1 MRKLYQMDK
10 IVSKTPL
17 RISFVGGGTDL
28 PGFYQTYGGAV
39 ISTAIDKYV
48 TVTVW
53 ARRDN
58 KICVSSPVGKSRFIG
73 EGVQMASSVDQI
85 DHPIVRESMRKT
97 CPDSSRILV
106 PIHRDSAKRN
116 ERNVGVGINIDIVSD
131 VAPGSGLGGS
141 SALTVGLLNAFR
153 AYHTEQ
159 SDKSRPG
166 QVRETDIN
174 PRYTTNPLYRW
185 TLAREACEIEI
196 NRLGQPIGTQDQY
209 IAAYGGF
216 RRFTFESEGDV
227 GIDSIK
233 PPDGLKRVLMLFDTG
248 ISHEANRILAEQS
261 RVASPQTLLKMKG
274 QCGQLYSLLQSGDV
288 TGIGYLLHEA
298 WKLKKSLA
306 PSIYPDRLDTIY
318 RLALDVGA
326 LGGKVLGAGGGGH
339 LLLLAPLKT
348 QKAVVKV
355 LEGLAIRVPF
365 KFEPKGS
372 RLI

>member
-1 MRKLYQMDK
+1 MDK

-28 PGFYQTYGGAV
+28 PSFYQTYGGAV

-48 TVTVW
+48 TVTVSP
-53 ARRDN
+53 RRDN

-73 EGVQMASSVDQI
+73 DGVQLVSSVDQI
-85 DHPIVRESMRKT
+85 DHPIVRESMCKT
-97 CPDSSRILV
+97 GVFV
-106 PIHRDSAKRN
+106 PRP
-116 ERNVGVGINIDIVSD
+116 GGLGINIEIVSD

-153 AYHTEQ
+153 AYYTEQQ
-159 SDKSRPG
+159 SDKSGPG

-174 PRYTTNPLYRW
+174 PRYTTNPIYTW

-196 NRLGQPIGTQDQY
+196 NRLGQPIGKQDQY

-227 GIDSIK
+227 GVESIK
-233 PPDGLKRVLMLFDTG
+233 PPKGLARVLMLFDTG
-248 ISHEANRILAEQS
+248 ISHEANKILAEQS
-261 RVASPQTLLKMKG
+261 RVASPHTLLKMKG
-274 QCGQLYSLLQSGDV
+274 QCGQLYSLLRSGDV
-288 TGIGYLLHEA
+288 TGIGHLLHEA

-306 PSIYPDRLDTIY
+306 PSICPDRLDTLY
-318 RLALDVGA
+318 RLALDAGA

-339 LLLLAPLKT
+339 FLVMAPLKA
-348 QKAVVKV
+348 QKAVAKA
-355 LEGLAIRVPF
+355 LDGLATRVPF
-365 KFEPKGS
+365 KFESQGS
-372 RLI
+372 RLV

>member
-1 MRKLYQMDK
+1 MDK

-28 PGFYQTYGGAV
+28 PSFYQKYGGAV

-48 TVTVW
+48 TVTISP
-53 ARRDN
+53 RRDN

-73 EGVQMASSVDQI
+73 EGVQLASSVDEI
-85 DHPIVRESMRKT
+85 NHPIVRESMCKI
-97 CPDSSRILV
+97 C
-106 PIHRDSAKRN
+106 
-116 ERNVGVGINIDIVSD
+116 VGVGIDIDIASD

-141 SALTVGLLNAFR
+141 SALTVGLLNALR
-153 AYHTEQ
+153 AYYTEQ
-159 SDKSRPG
+159 SDKSPMQSGG
-166 QVRETDIN
+166 QLTEVDIN
-174 PRYTTNPLYRW
+174 PRFTTNPIYRW

-196 NRLGQPIGTQDQY
+196 NRLGQPIGKQDQY

-227 GIDSIK
+227 GVESIK
-233 PPDGLKRVLMLFDTG
+233 PPRGLARVLMLFDTG
-248 ISHEANRILAEQS
+248 IAHEATKILAEQT
-261 RVASPQTLLKMKG
+261 RVASPHTLLKMKG
-274 QCGQLYSLLQSGDV
+274 QCGQLYSLLRSGDV

-306 PSIYPDRLDTIY
+306 PSICPDRLDTIY
-318 RLALDVGA
+318 RFALDAGA

-339 LLLLAPLKT
+339 FLVMAPLKA
-348 QKAVVKV
+348 QKAVVKA
-355 LEGLAIRVPF
+355 LEGLAVRVPF

-372 RLI
+372 HFV

>member
-1 MRKLYQMDK
+1 MDK

-28 PGFYQTYGGAV
+28 PSFYQTYGGAV
-39 ISTAIDKYV
+39 ISTSIDKYV

-97 CPDSSRILV
+97 S
-106 PIHRDSAKRN
+106 
-116 ERNVGVGINIDIVSD
+116 VGVGINIEIASD
-131 VAPGSGLGGS
+131 VAPGSDLGGS

-159 SDKSRPG
+159 SDKSPMQSGQVPTRRDARNGTRPG

-196 NRLGQPIGTQDQY
+196 NRLGQPIGKQDQY

-227 GIDSIK
+227 GIESIK

-248 ISHEANRILAEQS
+248 ISHEANKILAEQS
-261 RVASPQTLLKMKG
+261 RVASPQTLLKMKR
-274 QCGQLYSLLQSGDV
+274 QCGQLYSLLRIGDLDA
-288 TGIGYLLHEA
+288 IGYLLHEA

-306 PSIYPDRLDTIY
+306 PSICPDRLDTIY

-326 LGGKVLGAGGGGH
+326 LGGKGLGTGGGGH
-339 LLLLAPLKT
+339 FLLLVPLKA
-348 QKAVVKV
+348 QKAVVKA
-355 LEGLAIRVPF
+355 LDGLARRVPF

-372 RLI
+372 RLV

>member
-1 MRKLYQMDK
+1 MDK

-97 CPDSSRILV
+97 S
-106 PIHRDSAKRN
+106 
-116 ERNVGVGINIDIVSD
+116 VGVGINIDIASD

-153 AYHTEQ
+153 AYYTEQ
-159 SDKSRPG
+159 SDKSPMQSGQARPG

-196 NRLGQPIGTQDQY
+196 NRLGQPIGTQDPY

-216 RRFTFESEGDV
+216 RRFTFESGGDV
-227 GIDSIK
+227 RIESIK
-233 PPDGLKRVLMLFDTG
+233 PPDGLARVLMLFDTG

-261 RVASPQTLLKMKG
+261 RVASPHTLLKMKR
-274 QCGQLYSLLQSGDV
+274 QCGQLYSLLRRGDV

-318 RLALDVGA
+318 RIALNVGA

-339 LLLLAPLKT
+339 FLLLAPLKA
-348 QKAVVKV
+348 QKAVVKA
-355 LEGLAIRVPF
+355 LDGLARRVPF

-372 RLI
+372 RLV

>member
-1 MRKLYQMDK
+1 M
-10 IVSKTPL
+10 SKTPL

-28 PGFYQTYGGAV
+28 PSFYQKHGGAV

-48 TVTVW
+48 TVTMSP
-53 ARRDN
+53 RRDN

-73 EGVQMASSVDQI
+73 DGVQLASSVDQI

-97 CPDSSRILV
+97 G
-106 PIHRDSAKRN
+106 
-116 ERNVGVGINIDIVSD
+116 VGLGINIEIVSD

-141 SALTVGLLNAFR
+141 SALTVGLLNALR
-153 AYHTEQ
+153 AYYTEQ
-159 SDKSRPG
+159 SDKSPMHSGLRQAPDESGLRSESRQARLG

-174 PRYTTNPLYRW
+174 PRYTTNPIYSW

-196 NRLGQPIGTQDQY
+196 NRLGQPIGKQDQY

-227 GIDSIK
+227 GVESIK
-233 PPDGLKRVLMLFDTG
+233 PPKGLARVLMLFDTG
-248 ISHEANRILAEQS
+248 IAHEANKILAEQS
-261 RVASPQTLLKMKG
+261 RVASPHTLLKMKG
-274 QCGQLYSLLQSGDV
+274 QCGQLYSLLRSGDV
-288 TGIGYLLHEA
+288 TGIGHLLHEA

-306 PSIYPDRLDTIY
+306 PSICPDRLDTLY
-318 RLALDVGA
+318 RLALDAGA

-339 LLLLAPLKT
+339 FLVMAPLKA
-348 QKAVVKV
+348 QKAVAKA
-355 LEGLAIRVPF
+355 LDGLATRVPF

-372 RLI
+372 RLV

>member
-28 PGFYQTYGGAV
+28 PSFYQTYGGAV

-97 CPDSSRILV
+97 CVEL
-106 PIHRDSAKRN
+106 
-116 ERNVGVGINIDIVSD
+116 GINIDIVSD

-153 AYHTEQ
+153 AYYTEQ
-159 SDKSRPG
+159 
-166 QVRETDIN
+166 QEIEVDIH

-196 NRLGQPIGTQDQY
+196 NRLGQPIGKQDPY

-233 PPDGLKRVLMLFDTG
+233 PPKGLARVLMLFDTG
-248 ISHEANRILAEQS
+248 ISHEATKILAEQS
-261 RVASPQTLLKMKG
+261 RVASPHTLLKMKG
-274 QCGQLYSLLQSGDV
+274 QSEQLYSLLQSGDV
-288 TGIGYLLHEA
+288 TGIGHLLHEA

-318 RLALDVGA
+318 RLALDAGA

-339 LLLLAPLKT
+339 FLLIAPLKA
-348 QKAVVKV
+348 QKAVVKA
-355 LEGLAIRVPF
+355 LDGLARRVPF
-365 KFEPKGS
+365 RFEPKGS
-372 RLI
+372 RLV

>member
-1 MRKLYQMDK
+1 MDK

-28 PGFYQTYGGAV
+28 PSFYQTYGGAV

-73 EGVQMASSVDQI
+73 EGVQTATSVDQI

-97 CPDSSRILV
+97 S
-106 PIHRDSAKRN
+106 
-116 ERNVGVGINIDIVSD
+116 VGVGINIDIASD

-153 AYHTEQ
+153 AYYTEQ
-159 SDKSRPG
+159 SDKSPMQSGQARSG

-196 NRLGQPIGTQDQY
+196 NRLGQPIGKQDPY

-227 GIDSIK
+227 GIESIK
-233 PPDGLKRVLMLFDTG
+233 PPDGLARVLMLFDTG
-248 ISHEANRILAEQS
+248 ISHEATKILAEQS
-261 RVASPQTLLKMKG
+261 RVASPHTLLKMKG
-274 QCGQLYSLLQSGDV
+274 QCGQLYSLLRGGDV

-306 PSIYPDRLDTIY
+306 PSICPDRLDTIY
-318 RLALDVGA
+318 RLALDAGA
-326 LGGKVLGAGGGGH
+326 LGGNVLGAGGGGH
-339 LLLLAPLKT
+339 FLLIAPLKA
-348 QKAVVKV
+348 QKAVVKT
-355 LEGLAIRVPF
+355 LDGLARCVPF

-372 RLI
+372 RLV

>member
-1 MRKLYQMDK
+1 MDK

-28 PGFYQTYGGAV
+28 PSFYQTYGGAV

-48 TVTVW
+48 TVTVSP
-53 ARRDN
+53 RRDN

-73 EGVQMASSVDQI
+73 EGVQMASSVDEI

-97 CPDSSRILV
+97 C
-106 PIHRDSAKRN
+106 
-116 ERNVGVGINIDIVSD
+116 VGLGINIDIASD

-141 SALTVGLLNAFR
+141 SALTVGLLNALR
-153 AYHTEQ
+153 AYYTEQ

-166 QVRETDIN
+166 QMTEVDIN

-196 NRLGQPIGTQDQY
+196 NRLDQPIGKQDPY

-227 GIDSIK
+227 RIESIK

-261 RVASPQTLLKMKG
+261 RVASPHTLLKMKG
-274 QCGQLYSLLQSGDV
+274 QSGQLYSLLQSGDV

-318 RLALDVGA
+318 RIALDVGA

-348 QKAVVKV
+348 QKAVVKA

>member
-1 MRKLYQMDK
+1 MDK

-28 PGFYQTYGGAV
+28 PSFYQTYGGAV

-97 CPDSSRILV
+97 S
-106 PIHRDSAKRN
+106 
-116 ERNVGVGINIDIVSD
+116 VGVGINIDIASD

-159 SDKSRPG
+159 SDKSPMQSGQAGPG

-227 GIDSIK
+227 GIESIE
-233 PPDGLKRVLMLFDTG
+233 PPKGLARVLMLFDTG

-261 RVASPQTLLKMKG
+261 RVASPHTLLKMKR

-288 TGIGYLLHEA
+288 TGIGHLLHEA

-318 RLALDVGA
+318 RIALNVGA

-348 QKAVVKV
+348 QKAVVKA

-372 RLI
+372 RLV

>member
-1 MRKLYQMDK
+1 MIRMSTLRLYHMDK

-28 PGFYQTYGGAV
+28 PSFYQKYGGAV

-48 TVTVW
+48 TVT
-53 ARRDN
+53 ASPRRDN

-73 EGVQMASSVDQI
+73 EGIQTATSVDQI
-85 DHPIVRESMRKT
+85 NHPIVRESMRKT
-97 CPDSSRILV
+97 
-106 PIHRDSAKRN
+106 
-116 ERNVGVGINIDIVSD
+116 GVGLGTHIEIVSD

-141 SALTVGLLNAFR
+141 SALTVGLLNALR
-153 AYHTEQ
+153 AYYTEQ

-174 PRYTTNPLYRW
+174 PWFTTNPLYRW

-196 NRLGQPIGTQDQY
+196 NRLGQPIGKQDQY

-227 GIDSIK
+227 RIESIK
-233 PPDGLKRVLMLFDTG
+233 PPDGLKRVLMLFDTD
-248 ISHEANRILAEQS
+248 ISHEANKILAEQT
-261 RVASPQTLLKMKG
+261 RVASPHTLLKMKG
-274 QCGQLYSLLQSGDV
+274 QCGQLYSLLRRGDV

-306 PSIYPDRLDTIY
+306 PSICPDRLDTLY
-318 RLALDVGA
+318 RLALDAGA

-339 LLLLAPLKT
+339 FLVMAPLKA
-348 QKAVVKV
+348 QKAVVKA
-355 LEGLAIRVPF
+355 LDGLATRVPF

-372 RLI
+372 RLV